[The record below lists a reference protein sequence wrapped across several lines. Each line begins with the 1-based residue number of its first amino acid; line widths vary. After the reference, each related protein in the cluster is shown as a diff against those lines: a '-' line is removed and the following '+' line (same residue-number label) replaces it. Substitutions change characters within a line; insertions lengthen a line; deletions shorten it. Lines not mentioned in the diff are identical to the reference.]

1 MLLNER
7 RSSLLYDDINKTK
20 EKLYKK
26 EVIYD
31 FLKGKEQKDSLTNE
45 EKKLLKKLPSILR
58 IFKTIWTNCKN
69 INTILHMA

>member
-58 IFKTIWTNCKN
+58 IFKTIWTNYKN
-69 INTILHMA
+69 VNTILHMA

>member
-7 RSSLLYDDINKTK
+7 RSSLSYDDINKTK

-58 IFKTIWTNCKN
+58 IFKAIWTNCKN